1 MVANL
6 VTVVIVNYNSGEM
19 LGKCVEH
26 LLKSTVPIQI
36 IISDNAS
43 SDNSL
48 ALLEQSELNKQTIT
62 IHRNN
67 SNYGFSYANNAV
79 FTKISTPFIL
89 YLNPD
94 CFVEND
100 TIENLLHT
108 MHQHNDAGM
117 VGCLVNNM
125 DGSVQIG
132 CCGLTPT
139 PARVLNQLLK
149 LSKIFP
155 NNPKFGGYL
164 FSKEKLP
171 TKPTEVELI
180 SGSCM
185 FVRKKAIDEVG
196 LLDDNYFLYC
206 EDYDWFYRF
215 TQSDWKIIFNP
226 NTKVTHIKS
235 FSTKQIPFKVL
246 LYKAK
251 GMWRFYNKFFKE
263 NSSPAT
269 TLIIRVGIIA
279 RLFSL
284 SGLLLFKKL
293 LRTAS

>member
-1 MVANL
+1 MVANF

-117 VGCLVNNM
+117 VGCLVN
-125 DGSVQIG
+125 
-132 CCGLTPT
+132 
-139 PARVLNQLLK
+139 
-149 LSKIFP
+149 
-155 NNPKFGGYL
+155 
-164 FSKEKLP
+164 
-171 TKPTEVELI
+171 
-180 SGSCM
+180 
-185 FVRKKAIDEVG
+185 
-196 LLDDNYFLYC
+196 
-206 EDYDWFYRF
+206 
-215 TQSDWKIIFNP
+215 
-226 NTKVTHIKS
+226 
-235 FSTKQIPFKVL
+235 
-246 LYKAK
+246 
-251 GMWRFYNKFFKE
+251 
-263 NSSPAT
+263 
-269 TLIIRVGIIA
+269 
-279 RLFSL
+279 
-284 SGLLLFKKL
+284 
-293 LRTAS
+293 

>member
-1 MVANL
+1 MSK
-6 VTVVIVNYNSGEM
+6 SGEKYKPADEAFSR
-19 LGKCVEH
+19 LSKHQQH

-48 ALLEQSELNKQTIT
+48 ALLEQSKLNKQTIT

-171 TKPTEVELI
+171 TKPAEVELI

-215 TQSDWKIIFNP
+215 TQSNWKIIFNP

-235 FSTKQIPFKVL
+235 FST
-246 LYKAK
+246 
-251 GMWRFYNKFFKE
+251 
-263 NSSPAT
+263 
-269 TLIIRVGIIA
+269 
-279 RLFSL
+279 
-284 SGLLLFKKL
+284 
-293 LRTAS
+293 